1 MGSLCGLF
9 AQYTSKLEEDLAWE
23 KWTLLVSEGLTGHG
37 PRELGLQ

>member
-23 KWTLLVSEGLTGHG
+23 KWTAVWLRARYCTGL
-37 PRELGLQ
+37 